1 MNIKHEKDI
10 KLLSVLKEVCDTIA
24 AADRDEGYMYVRMAD
39 EPYHCAGFPASSM
52 IGSLVMDHVDLF
64 TGKTELLCYA
74 LKVIGGMADIRLPLM
89 EKETD
94 EDEPPAD
101 EGVDSS
107 EDES

>member
-24 AADRDEGYMYVRMAD
+24 AVDRDEGYMYVRMAD
-39 EPYHCAGFPASSM
+39 EPYHCDGFPVTAM
-52 IGSLVMDHVDLF
+52 IGSSVYDYYELF
-64 TGKTELLCYA
+64 DKKTLAKY
-74 LKVIGGMADIRLPLM
+74 LKMIGGMANLRLPLM
-89 EKETD
+89 TTETD